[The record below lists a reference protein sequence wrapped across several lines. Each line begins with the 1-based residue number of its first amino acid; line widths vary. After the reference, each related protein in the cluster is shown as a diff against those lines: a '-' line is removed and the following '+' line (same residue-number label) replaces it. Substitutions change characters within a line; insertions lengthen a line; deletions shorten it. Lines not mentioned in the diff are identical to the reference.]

1 MYQTFSLNLFLVLIL
16 TKSLLKFR
24 KTNNISTKKPMFKA
38 IFTNSFGILFS
49 RILGFIRD
57 LLTASALGA
66 NIYSDIFFI
75 AFKLP
80 NLFRRIFAEGAFTQV
95 FIPAFARSRH
105 KAVFSVHIFLV
116 FFSIILLITLL
127 VNLVPSLFTKAIAVG
142 FDEATITLA
151 SPYVAI
157 NFWYLPLIF
166 SVTFLSGMLQYK
178 HHFATTAFSTALL
191 NLSLIGAL
199 LLSKN
204 QSESEIVTYLS
215 FGVVIGGVL
224 QLFAHLIAIKRLG
237 LLWILAGGLK
247 HLRLKSKLIKK
258 ETKKFR
264 NNFFPAMWGN
274 STAQVSAFLD
284 TFLASFLVTG
294 SISYLYYANR
304 IFQLPLALFA
314 IATSIALFPKV
325 ARYLKNGDEKKAKEH
340 LQKAFWFLTFV
351 LSASTIGGIILSH
364 EITWLLFE
372 RGAFDA
378 QDTTNTTAVLQ
389 MYMIGLLPFGIQKL
403 FILWLYAKEMQMQAA
418 KIATLSL
425 GAYII
430 FALSFISP
438 FGVAG
443 LALASTLGGF
453 VSFIFT
459 IKTFGVKNFFDILR
473 SKNLIYLLVG
483 SVIFTI
489 LLLLL
494 KDIISAYI

>member
-1 MYQTFSLNLFLVLIL
+1 
-16 TKSLLKFR
+16 
-24 KTNNISTKKPMFKA
+24 MFKA

-105 KAVFSVHIFLV
+105 KAVFSVNIFLV
-116 FFSIILLITLL
+116 FLSIILLITLL
-127 VNLVPSLFTKAIAVG
+127 VNLVPELFTKAIAVG
-142 FDEATITLA
+142 FSAETIEIA
-151 SPYVAI
+151 SPFVAI

-166 SVTFLSGMLQYK
+166 AMTFLSGMLQYK
-178 HHFATTAFSTALL
+178 NHFATSAFSTALL

-199 LLSKN
+199 LLSQDKT
-204 QSESEIVTYLS
+204 QSEIVYYLS
-215 FGVVIGGVL
+215 FGVVIGGVF
-224 QLFAHLIAIKRLG
+224 QLAVHIIAIQRLG
-237 LLWILAGGLK
+237 LLKLLFGGFK
-247 HLRLKSKLIKK
+247 YLRVKSKIIKK
-258 ETKKFR
+258 DTKKFR

-314 IATSIALFPKV
+314 IATSIALFPRI
-325 ARYLKNGDEKKAKEH
+325 ARYLKNNDEDKAKEF
-340 LQKAFWFLTFV
+340 LQKAFWFLAFLLT
-351 LSASTIGGIILSH
+351 ASTIGGIILSH

-372 RGAFDA
+372 RGAFTS

-389 MYMIGLLPFGIQKL
+389 MYMIGLLPFGLQKL
-403 FILWLYAKEMQMQAA
+403 FVLWLYAKEMQMKAA
-418 KIATLSL
+418 KIATFSL

-430 FALSFISP
+430 FALAFISP
-438 FGVAG
+438 LGVAG

-453 VSFIFT
+453 VSFILT
-459 IKTFGVKNFFDILR
+459 LRVFGVQNFLDIVR
-473 SKNLIYLLVG
+473 SKNAIYL
-483 SVIFTI
+483 VIGAI
-489 LLLLL
+489 LLTVLLL
-494 KDIISAYI
+494 IFKSFIDSVYL